1 MLAPY
6 RHNILFK
13 QNSTKFETL
22 TVILAAAKGL
32 AAGPVNSVLHP
43 RQMHQPAA
51 GTGQRLSCSAPR
63 RTMGQYYVVAVDAAA
78 ASAKSVAVAAA
89 AVKAAELAIAY
100 QHGG

>member
-1 MLAPY
+1 MLPTDT
-6 RHNILFK
+6 ILLFK

-51 GTGQRLSCSAPR
+51 GTGQCLCCSAPQ
-63 RTMGQYYVVAVDAAA
+63 RTMGQYYVVAVDAA
-78 ASAKSVAVAAA
+78 VAAA
-89 AVKAAELAIAY
+89 ASAEFVAAAVRAATLAIAY